1 MGQLH
6 GRSLVPVTAVVKQR
20 ENNFNG
26 IIESCL
32 LFSHSILLY
41 SVVITWLLSINVL
54 QSICISCSSIFQAAL
69 FCDKS

>member
-6 GRSLVPVTAVVKQR
+6 GRGLVPVTAVVKQR

-32 LFSHSILLY
+32 LFSHSILLFCCNY
-41 SVVITWLLSINVL
+41 LAVVHKCVAEHMYFLQLHLSSCTLL
-54 QSICISCSSIFQAAL
+54 
-69 FCDKS
+69 